1 LIEVE
6 KTNVVEF
13 EKNSTELTKKM
24 YDFSKRC
31 VLVLTIISLDHSQY
45 YSFSLPHPLSLLLLR
60 KREGERKGKERI
72 YLYENFCMDM
82 SGEKSTGYL
91 KTE

>member
-60 KREGERKGKERI
+60 KREGERKGYICMRI
-72 YLYENFCMDM
+72 FAWTCL
-82 SGEKSTGYL
+82 EKNPPGT
-91 KTE
+91 